1 MKNFWA
7 KDRKSIYR
15 SLVKEYQK
23 EGYDMRDAKRL
34 AKMET
39 DEVMADK
46 EYFVNNLIDLDE
58 EQRSQL

>member
-1 MKNFWA
+1 MKNFWD

-23 EGYDMRDAKRL
+23 EGYDMRDANRL

-58 EQRSQL
+58 EQRS

>member
-1 MKNFWA
+1 MKNFWD

-15 SLVKEYQK
+15 SLVKEFQR
-23 EGYDMRDAKRL
+23 EGYEMKDAKRL

-39 DEVMADK
+39 DEIMADK

-58 EQRSQL
+58 EQRS

>member
-1 MKNFWA
+1 MKNFWD

>member
-1 MKNFWA
+1 MKNFWD

-15 SLVKEYQK
+15 SLVKEYEK

-58 EQRSQL
+58 EQRS

>member
-1 MKNFWA
+1 MKNFWD

-15 SLVKEYQK
+15 SLVKEYQR
-23 EGYDMRDAKRL
+23 EGYEMKDAKRL

-39 DEVMADK
+39 DEIMADK

-58 EQRSQL
+58 EQRS

>member
-1 MKNFWA
+1 MKNFWD

-39 DEVMADK
+39 DEVMAAK
-46 EYFVNNLIDLDE
+46 EYFVNNLIDLEE
-58 EQRSQL
+58 EQRS

>member
-1 MKNFWA
+1 MKNFWD

-15 SLVKEYQK
+15 SLVKEYQR
-23 EGYDMRDAKRL
+23 EGYDMKDAKRL

-58 EQRSQL
+58 QQRS

>member
-1 MKNFWA
+1 MKNFWD

-58 EQRSQL
+58 EQRS

>member
-1 MKNFWA
+1 MKNFWD

-15 SLVKEYQK
+15 SLVKEYQR
-23 EGYDMRDAKRL
+23 EGYEMKDAKRL

-39 DEVMADK
+39 DEIMADK

-58 EQRSQL
+58 EQRSSL

>member
-1 MKNFWA
+1 MKNFWD

-15 SLVKEYQK
+15 SLVKEYQR
-23 EGYDMRDAKRL
+23 EGYDMKDAKRL

-58 EQRSQL
+58 EQRS